1 MTYNLST
8 TMAEK
13 LIYETTLSSS
23 NNNTNTSNS
32 ITTPSTNATTNNN
45 SLNLNRSQE
54 NNINN
59 NTDSNVSIL
68 SKKIAGGIRLP
79 FLPAVNSNN
88 LNSTGIQSTKN
99 ETETTSNSNSKSKR
113 PISSQLQDFN
123 LVSPTSTT
131 TATTSE
137 FKLNKQHNKSASS
150 SSNENLVDVGSE
162 DDLEIKKINNKII
175 SNSASREKTP
185 EQQQK
190 SNLIESKS
198 PTINDYNSEE
208 NQINSSFQPVPA
220 PRKQKSGPLSKDGIK
235 SFFRINSGVG
245 NPSAPFPTTGTTATS
260 STSSQSI
267 MSPKLGRK
275 PILTSVTETSN
286 NTIKIED
293 LDNNNETSQL
303 NHLNKSRPKR
313 QNVKKPT
320 AKNPLSNIESE
331 ILEESLSTNV
341 NDTTLPNSKSNQNNN
356 INKESENENEQQQ
369 QQQSSS
375 NDLSENKKV
384 SPVISVNKS
393 NLFPEQPKIK

>member
-23 NNNTNTSNS
+23 NSNTNTSNS
-32 ITTPSTNATTNNN
+32 ITTTPSTNATSNNN
-45 SLNLNRSQE
+45 SLNLNRIQE
-54 NNINN
+54 NNNN

-123 LVSPTSTT
+123 LVSPTTT
-131 TATTSE
+131 SATTTSE

-175 SNSASREKTP
+175 SNSSSREKTP

-198 PTINDYNSEE
+198 PTTNDYNNEE

-245 NPSAPFPTTGTTATS
+245 NPTAPSPTTTTTATS

-313 QNVKKPT
+313 QNVKRPT

-331 ILEESLSTNV
+331 ILLEESLSTNV
-341 NDTTLPNSKSNQNNN
+341 NDSTLPNSKSNQNNN

-369 QQQSSS
+369 SLS
-375 NDLSENKKV
+375 NDLSENKKI
-384 SPVISVNKS
+384 SPVISANKS